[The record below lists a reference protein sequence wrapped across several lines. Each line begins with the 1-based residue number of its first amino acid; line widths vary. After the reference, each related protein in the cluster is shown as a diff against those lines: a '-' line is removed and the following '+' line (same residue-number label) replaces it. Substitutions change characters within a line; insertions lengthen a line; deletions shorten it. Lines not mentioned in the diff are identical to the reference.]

1 MILKSLLISENT
13 CASAVLYAAEKL
25 LGPGVFL
32 WEPQTIWLELKHQGI
47 DLPVTN
53 REKLMA
59 ARNLVTTGRFWYDA
73 SVFEKACTAFNN
85 EEAQFEGVEDVPV
98 MSLNWAVWEAHE
110 IAKHYGILESAV
122 FDRECSAYCSV
133 QLYRENFV
141 IAPEELSWVQDS
153 LTKKYSKEISKLQK
167 SVKDGWAAA
176 PKSSKELLNAAFP
189 ETPEG
194 VQVAHLAA
202 VQHYFNL
209 RKTQYLNDHA
219 SL

>member
-1 MILKSLLISENT
+1 MKSLLSDENT

-47 DLPVTN
+47 DLPVSN

-73 SVFEKACTAFNN
+73 SVFEKTCTAFND
-85 EEAQFEGVEDVPV
+85 EESQFEGVEDVPV
-98 MSLNWAVWEAHE
+98 MCLDWAVWEAHE
-110 IAKHYGILESAV
+110 IAKHYSILETAE
-122 FDRECSAYCSV
+122 FDRECTSYCSI

-141 IAPEELSWVQDS
+141 IAPEQLTWVQDS
-153 LTKKYSKEISKLQK
+153 LDRHYPKEVTKLQK
-167 SVKDGWAAA
+167 IVKDGWAAA
-176 PKSSKELLNAAFP
+176 PRSSEKLRNAAFP

-209 RKTQYLNDHA
+209 RKEQYIKDHS